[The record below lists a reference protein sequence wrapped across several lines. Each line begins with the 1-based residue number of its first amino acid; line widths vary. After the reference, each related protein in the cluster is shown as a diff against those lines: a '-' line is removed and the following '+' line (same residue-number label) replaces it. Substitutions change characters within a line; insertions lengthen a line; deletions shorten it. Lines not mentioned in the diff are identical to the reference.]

1 MNLKHQEQNV
11 EHEGGLLRR
20 KKAIFPE
27 KICGLKLETVTKTPT
42 QKTKVENLSSYE
54 QETENFAREL
64 KTGAAKQTNPET
76 KNHRRLTMDPI
87 QYPGR
92 KNRRNTSMMKTGK
105 GLVEEEEE
113 EKRLVSVFWME
124 FIDQ

>member
-64 KTGAAKQTNPET
+64 KTGAGKQTNPET
-76 KNHRRLTMDPI
+76 KNHRRLAMDPI
-87 QYPGR
+87 QDPGR
-92 KNRRNTSMMKTGK
+92 KNRRNTSMMKIGK
-105 GLVEEEEE
+105 IGRAHV
-113 EKRLVSVFWME
+113 
-124 FIDQ
+124 